1 MELSKNGA
9 FRNSERWVLE
19 ADYLVPRC
27 ALVGIGAYNTLWV
40 KRIF

>member
-1 MELSKNGA
+1 MELNKNGA

-27 ALVGIGAYNTLWV
+27 ALVGTAAYNTLWV

>member
-1 MELSKNGA
+1 MELSKNGT

-27 ALVGIGAYNTLWV
+27 ALVGTAAYNTLWV